1 MRLNK
6 FLARCGVDSRRKC
19 DELIRNNKVSVN
31 GNIVTNFG
39 YQVLGDDIVMCEGKY
54 VNIEYDKIV
63 YLLNKPKGYIC
74 TSKDTHNRNKVIDL
88 IDTKLRLF
96 TIGRLDRDTTG
107 IILLTNDGDL
117 ANQLSHPKYEKEKKY
132 FVKTKGKIESADI
145 KKVKNGCRL
154 EDGTKVRAKIYQ
166 SSQLGNNYEWDV
178 VLTEG
183 KNREIKKIFSNFGA
197 KVTLLHRYF
206 FAGFQLNNINP
217 GKYRKLSKNEL
228 NQIIK

>member
-6 FLARCGVDSRRKC
+6 FLARCGVDSRRNC
-19 DELIRNNKVSVN
+19 DELIRTGKVSIN
-31 GNIVTNFG
+31 GAVETNFS
-39 YQVLGDDIVMCEGKY
+39 YQVINEDVVMCNGKY
-54 VNIEYDKIV
+54 VDIEDDRIV

-74 TSKDTHNRNKVIDL
+74 TSKDTHDRNKVIDL
-88 IDTKLRLF
+88 IDTNLRLF

-117 ANQLSHPKYEKEKKY
+117 ANFLSHPKYGKEKKY
-132 FVKTKGKIESADI
+132 YVKTKGKIDTADI
-145 KKVKNGCRL
+145 KNIKNGCRL
-154 EDGTKVRAKIYQ
+154 EDGTKVKAKIHQ

-178 VLTEG
+178 ILSEG

-206 FAGFQLNNINP
+206 FAGFQLNNLNP
-217 GKYRKLSKNEL
+217 GKYRKLSKIEL

>member
-132 FVKTKGKIESADI
+132 FVKTKGKIEPTDI
-145 KKVKNGCRL
+145 KKVKKGFRL
-154 EDGTKVRAKIYQ
+154 EDGTKVKAKIYQ

-178 VLTEG
+178 ILTEG

-197 KVTLLHRYF
+197 KVTLLHRYY
-206 FAGFQLNNINP
+206 FAGFQLNKINP